1 MNDEQ
6 TMKLQEKFG
15 TSFAELERNI
25 MNEVKQIREQFAEIV
40 NTVEYNSKDIADLKK
55 EMKKMKEEMNT
66 TEKEYKE
73 ELDRVE
79 TYAARENLVFL
90 NIPEKI
96 QKEGERE
103 NVEKV
108 MKEFLITKLQFTEQE
123 VDKIEYQRIPRV
135 RSGPASLPKPIK
147 ARYLRYKDKV
157 EIQQKAKL
165 LKGTKIFITDDLS
178 KRVRSIRRS
187 QISALKTARNAGKLA
202 YFSRTE
208 PTKLFIDHVWMPVKD
223 QPRFVDEF
231 EKSEVTQR
239 TRDQSTPK
247 KTTGEMHKK
256 GMPVAGGPKS
266 LAMETDTQGA
276 SVGEK

>member
-1 MNDEQ
+1 MASGGGKRPRPSRTPTSPVSPEVSGLIPVIQQMNDEQ
-6 TMKLQEKFG
+6 TMKLQQKFG

-108 MKEFLITKLQFTEQE
+108 MKEFMITNYNLRKRKLIRLSISE
-123 VDKIEYQRIPRV
+123 
-135 RSGPASLPKPIK
+135 
-147 ARYLRYKDKV
+147 
-157 EIQQKAKL
+157 
-165 LKGTKIFITDDLS
+165 FIVFGVG
-178 KRVRSIRRS
+178 RHHCQS
-187 QISALKTARNAGKLA
+187 Q
-202 YFSRTE
+202 
-208 PTKLFIDHVWMPVKD
+208 
-223 QPRFVDEF
+223 
-231 EKSEVTQR
+231 
-239 TRDQSTPK
+239 
-247 KTTGEMHKK
+247 
-256 GMPVAGGPKS
+256 
-266 LAMETDTQGA
+266 
-276 SVGEK
+276 